1 MTCIANSFTIHAK
14 VYMKGRIALT
24 VESTCLYGYQIY
36 YYIAGLILYV
46 YTVLEFLICI
56 CSSYVATTLLS
67 LNEMHIDIIR
77 T

>member
-1 MTCIANSFTIHAK
+1 MQKN
-14 VYMKGRIALT
+14 MKGRIALT
-24 VESTCLYGYQIY
+24 VESICLYSYQIY
-36 YYIAGLILYV
+36 YYIAGLVSYV

>member
-1 MTCIANSFTIHAK
+1 
-14 VYMKGRIALT
+14 MKGRIALT
-24 VESTCLYGYQIY
+24 VESTCLYSYQIY
-36 YYIAGLILYV
+36 YYIAGLVSYV

-56 CSSYVATTLLS
+56 CSRYVATTLLS

>member
-1 MTCIANSFTIHAK
+1 
-14 VYMKGRIALT
+14 MKGRIALT
-24 VESTCLYGYQIY
+24 VESTCLYSYQIY
-36 YYIAGLILYV
+36 YYIAGLVSYV